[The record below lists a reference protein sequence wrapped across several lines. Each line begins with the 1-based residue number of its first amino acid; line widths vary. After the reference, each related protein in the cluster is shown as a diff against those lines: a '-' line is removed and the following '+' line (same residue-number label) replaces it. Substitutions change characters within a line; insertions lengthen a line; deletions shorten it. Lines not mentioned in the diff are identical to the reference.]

1 GAGDVARPCRLIGGP
16 APPAARTP
24 TVRRRGPT
32 RPVVGPLHALHFHS
46 VRVGKKGSAS
56 YHGLPPRSTRSLRGI
71 FPVPLSCC
79 TLAPML
85 RPSQSMLAS
94 SRAARRLSAREDRRK
109 ALVRFLR
116 FLFGMG
122 ASLCG
127 VVFDLLLLAGTPLAY
142 LAASCALFDLPQG
155 WLSLD

>member
-1 GAGDVARPCRLIGGP
+1 
-16 APPAARTP
+16 
-24 TVRRRGPT
+24 
-32 RPVVGPLHALHFHS
+32 
-46 VRVGKKGSAS
+46 
-56 YHGLPPRSTRSLRGI
+56 
-71 FPVPLSCC
+71 
-79 TLAPML
+79 ML

-94 SRAARRLSAREDRRK
+94 SRAARRFSAREDRRK

-142 LAASCALFDLPQG
+142 LAASYALFDLPAG
-155 WLSLD
+155 WLFLHEPVTGTGLGLFAAAFLVCLLGAFRAAQGAAPIVPVRPKFAKAMLVLGWATGFLLAVAGLSA